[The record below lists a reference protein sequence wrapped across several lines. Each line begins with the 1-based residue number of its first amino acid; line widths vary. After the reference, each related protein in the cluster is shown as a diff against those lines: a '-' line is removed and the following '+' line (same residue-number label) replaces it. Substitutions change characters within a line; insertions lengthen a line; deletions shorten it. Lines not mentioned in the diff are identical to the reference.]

1 MEASEGLYTSGNA
14 ASFFVCGRRWSFGER
29 HGPSRRN
36 HADRSCFSLGIYCLP
51 AGSDGA
57 VLGVSRPLV
66 GLNYTNI
73 IKYETLHAV
82 RKPANHALVNDT

>member
-1 MEASEGLYTSGNA
+1 MELRREAWPVA
-14 ASFFVCGRRWSFGER
+14 AKS
-29 HGPSRRN
+29 H
-36 HADRSCFSLGIYCLP
+36 DRSCFSFGIYCLP

-82 RKPANHALVNDT
+82 RKPANHALVHDI